1 MYGEGQRSNDSHVV
15 MDLRSNE
22 SHVVM
27 VIMDE
32 RMDVCDAQGS
42 DANYFTDAMDL
53 CEPQSEWEAGG
64 SDTDSLKSYTKY
76 RRGLGKLR
84 DWEDGTRSHLKHGVE
99 HMPPDQTLPH
109 LLPQRLPHLLPP
121 RQPVT
126 LPCNG
131 YRGAR
136 TKELKE
142 KASPMLCGMQ
152 LHAEQACCGS

>member
-42 DANYFTDAMDL
+42 DANYCTDAMDL

-109 LLPQRLPHLLPP
+109 LPPATMAQVRWHGVPNGFPIEVIKGGRKGQR
-121 RQPVT
+121 
-126 LPCNG
+126 G
-131 YRGAR
+131 G
-136 TKELKE
+136 
-142 KASPMLCGMQ
+142 SG
-152 LHAEQACCGS
+152 EQASKQ

>member
-1 MYGEGQRSNDSHVV
+1 MHGEGQRSNESHVV

-64 SDTDSLKSYTKY
+64 SDTDSLNLTQNIE
-76 RRGLGKLR
+76 
-84 DWEDGTRSHLKHGVE
+84 EDSENFVIGR
-99 HMPPDQTLPH
+99 MA
-109 LLPQRLPHLLPP
+109 
-121 RQPVT
+121 PV
-126 LPCNG
+126 
-131 YRGAR
+131 AI
-136 TKELKE
+136 
-142 KASPMLCGMQ
+142 
-152 LHAEQACCGS
+152 